1 MWLIF
6 LFAML
11 IVVAAVVYISYKNSV
26 DKLKRD
32 NPGVTV
38 FKRESLQCLVP
49 VRMKASSWLEI
60 Y

>member
-6 LFAML
+6 LLVML

-32 NPGVTV
+32 NPGVTDEDI
-38 FKRESLQCLVP
+38 KKQEQARLQNISDVIKEG
-49 VRMKASSWLEI
+49 R
-60 Y
+60 